1 MNIDQLK
8 YNLTNNVGLQA
19 VIATLIAASG
29 AVKTALTTLITTT
42 MSTVSANVTALMAG
56 TYGGVKKVTT
66 LNGATGTITL
76 AAMRGGMIFASYA
89 GAAALKFE
97 ELTAAH
103 VGLVFTIIKTGSAGD
118 CTIAYSDDT
127 DAIGGLDL
135 DATGDMITLT
145 VLAAGKNVAVIS
157 SKIAQ

>member
-8 YNLTNNVGLQA
+8 YNLTNNAGLQA
-19 VIATLIAASG
+19 VIATLIAATG

-42 MSTVSANVTALMAG
+42 MDTFVTALISG

-76 AAMRGGMIFASYA
+76 AAMRGGMIFASYD
-89 GAAALKFE
+89 GVAALKFE
-97 ELTAAH
+97 ALTAAH
-103 VGLVFTIIKTGSAGD
+103 VGLVFTVIKTGSAGD
-118 CTIAYSDDT
+118 CTILYSDDS

-135 DATGDMITLT
+135 DATGDMVTLT

-157 SKIAQ
+157 SKVA